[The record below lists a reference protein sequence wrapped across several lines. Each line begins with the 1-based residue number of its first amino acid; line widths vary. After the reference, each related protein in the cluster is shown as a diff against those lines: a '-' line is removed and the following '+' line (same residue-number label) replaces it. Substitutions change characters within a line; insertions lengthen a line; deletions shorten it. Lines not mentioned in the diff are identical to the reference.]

1 MMPDTTKKNSKKNAP
16 ILCAIIMIA
25 LLATFIG
32 IIIFPLL
39 GASYGDVAAI
49 GFLIV
54 YIVIIVA
61 IIIGI
66 LIALHQ
72 RLKEIEGGEEEDAK
86 QY

>member
-16 ILCAIIMIA
+16 MLCAIIMIA

-32 IIIFPLL
+32 VIIFPLL
-39 GASYGDVAAI
+39 GESYGNAAVI
-49 GFLIV
+49 GFLVV
-54 YIVIIVA
+54 YSLIIMAIIV
-61 IIIGI
+61 GI
-66 LIALHQ
+66 LVALHQ